1 MYVAYMCARAR
12 ARVCVRGG
20 GGGGGGGGGY
30 VCLDTKTERDF
41 STVYSS
47 CFMEKG
53 SNPYITKVIQ

>member
-1 MYVAYMCARAR
+1 MYMCARAL
-12 ARVCVRGG
+12 ARVCVCVWR
-20 GGGGGGGGGY
+20 GGGGGGY

-47 CFMEKG
+47 RFMEKG